1 MLQKPD
7 FKASSGWLNNF
18 LKRHNISYKKC
29 IGEAGLV
36 DKEAAEKYHHTLIE
50 LIKDY
55 SPDDIFNADETALI
69 VAPSTISACFRKGG
83 FKKSS
88 NLDIIES
95 IDNDQLEFE
104 KLGSVLTNKI
114 VNFDKYAYRH
124 CDDLVPSGET
134 YSDDNITKN

>member
-1 MLQKPD
+1 MERRIRDAMLDHLFRNNVIATEWSKKRRMHFNLD
-7 FKASSGWLNNF
+7 KCKVMEFSS
-18 LKRHNISYKKC
+18 
-29 IGEAGLV
+29 
-36 DKEAAEKYHHTLIE
+36 
-50 LIKDY
+50 
-55 SPDDIFNADETALI
+55 

-95 IDNDQLEFE
+95 IDNNQLEFE

-114 VNFDKYAYRH
+114 VNFDKYAFRH

-134 YSDDNITKN
+134 YSDDLVALEQGEQTEEAEPSLTIET